1 MKIAVIAGGLSP
13 ERDVSL
19 TSGSLIA
26 NSLMRS
32 GHDVVLLDVC
42 MKVDPDSPEAD
53 FSKTRKY
60 SYMVPETEPDLD
72 AIRTEADCGNALIG
86 EGVVD
91 VCKRADLVFIALHG
105 AMGENGQ
112 IQAVFD
118 SYGIK
123 YTGSPYD
130 GCLLA
135 MDKWLTK
142 LMLSHTD
149 VDFPESVLTSVEN
162 AKDVADTFG
171 FPCVIKPCSC
181 GSSCGVSLIHSV
193 DELESALKLVEKY
206 EDSVIIEKFISGR
219 EFSCGILK
227 GTALPPIEIKPK
239 AGFYDYKNKY
249 QKGLT
254 EELCPAPITEA
265 QDKQIREA
273 ALAVHKA
280 LRLGTYSRSDFILD
294 EATGKFYCLEANTL
308 PGMTP
313 TSLFPQ
319 EAAAVGIDYDT
330 LCETVALDAL
340 K

>member
-1 MKIAVIAGGLSP
+1 M
-13 ERDVSL
+13 
-19 TSGSLIA
+19 
-26 NSLMRS
+26 
-32 GHDVVLLDVC
+32 
-42 MKVDPDSPEAD
+42 
-53 FSKTRKY
+53 
-60 SYMVPETEPDLD
+60 
-72 AIRTEADCGNALIG
+72 
-86 EGVVD
+86 VD

-112 IQAVFD
+112 IQALFD

-162 AKDVADTFG
+162 AKDVADTLG